1 MVGCGGF
8 LSILA
13 GGKWK
18 TLYMKN
24 QRVFGCICTSYC
36 EFIQI
41 CLQANQRHRETMIL
55 HTKTLEK
62 LRQIIN
68 EESEYRSGPKLI
80 EFFGKL
86 GFKETYGQGF
96 PSRWKY
102 TDEKL
107 SQINGTPSLDK
118 CIKEVFAVVNFAHD
132 ISVLDNLITDF
143 NKILTFDKWKIKRE
157 HSQIVFQKLDKII
170 IETQAPQAQT
180 LDLKEEY
187 FLSQEFTELSID
199 KIGLDGSVTEVLNYR
214 FAEIKICL
222 ERDAPLSAIFLIGSS
237 LEGILLGVALKNIKK
252 FNQAN
257 SSPKDKEGKVK
268 QFPLWT
274 LSNFIDVA
282 FELKLLNQDVK
293 KFSHSLRDFRNY
305 IHPYEQ
311 MGSNFQPDK
320 HTAKICWQVLR
331 AGIFQLTKNKIAT
344 S

>member
-1 MVGCGGF
+1 M
-8 LSILA
+8 I
-13 GGKWK
+13 
-18 TLYMKN
+18 
-24 QRVFGCICTSYC
+24 
-36 EFIQI
+36 
-41 CLQANQRHRETMIL
+41 LQA
-55 HTKTLEK
+55 KTLEK

-68 EESEYRSGPKLI
+68 EESEYRSGPKLV
-80 EFFGKL
+80 EFFGRL

-107 SQINGTPSLDK
+107 GQINGTPELDK
-118 CIKEVFAVVNFAHD
+118 CIKEVFAVVNYANR
-132 ISVLDNLITDF
+132 IAELDNLISEF
-143 NKILTFDKWKIKRE
+143 NNILTFDKWKIKRE
-157 HSQIVFQKLDKII
+157 HSEIVFQKLDKII
-170 IETQAPQAQT
+170 IEIETPKSQT
-180 LDLKEEY
+180 TEIKEED
-187 FLSQEFTELSID
+187 FLSQEFKDLSID

-237 LEGILLGVALKNIKK
+237 LEGILLGVALKNIKE
-252 FNQAN
+252 FNQAT

-268 QFPLWT
+268 QFPMWS

-311 MGSNFQPDK
+311 MSSNFQPDK

-331 AGIFQLTKNKIAT
+331 AGIFQLTKNKI
-344 S
+344 SSR

>member
-1 MVGCGGF
+1 
-8 LSILA
+8 
-13 GGKWK
+13 
-18 TLYMKN
+18 
-24 QRVFGCICTSYC
+24 
-36 EFIQI
+36 
-41 CLQANQRHRETMIL
+41 MIL
-55 HTKTLEK
+55 QTKTLEK

-68 EESEYRSGPKLI
+68 EESEYRSGPKLV
-80 EFFGKL
+80 EFFSKL
-86 GFKETYGQGF
+86 GFNETYGQGF

-107 SQINGTPSLDK
+107 NQINGTPELDK
-118 CIKEVFAVVNFAHD
+118 CIKEVFAVVNFANNV
-132 ISVLDNLITDF
+132 SVLDNLIADF

-157 HSQIVFQKLDKII
+157 HSEIVFQKLDKVV
-170 IETQAPQAQT
+170 IETPKAQT
-180 LDLKEEY
+180 QDIKEED
-187 FLSQEFTELSID
+187 FLSQEFQDLSID

-237 LEGILLGVALKNIKK
+237 LEGILLGVALKNIRE

-268 QFPLWT
+268 QFPMWT

-311 MGSNFQPDK
+311 MSSNFQPDK

-331 AGIFQLTKNKIAT
+331 AGIFQLTKNRIA
-344 S
+344 SS

>member
-1 MVGCGGF
+1 
-8 LSILA
+8 
-13 GGKWK
+13 
-18 TLYMKN
+18 
-24 QRVFGCICTSYC
+24 
-36 EFIQI
+36 
-41 CLQANQRHRETMIL
+41 MIL
-55 HTKTLEK
+55 QTKTLEK

-68 EESEYRSGPKLI
+68 EESEYRSGPKLV
-80 EFFGKL
+80 EFFSKL
-86 GFKETYGQGF
+86 GFNETYGQGF

-107 SQINGTPSLDK
+107 NQINGTPELDK
-118 CIKEVFAVVNFAHD
+118 CIKEVFAVVNFANNV
-132 ISVLDNLITDF
+132 SVLDNLIADF

-157 HSQIVFQKLDKII
+157 HSEIVFQKLDKVV
-170 IETQAPQAQT
+170 IETPKAQT
-180 LDLKEEY
+180 QDIKEED
-187 FLSQEFTELSID
+187 FLSQEFQDLSID

-237 LEGILLGVALKNIKK
+237 LEGILLGVALKNIRE

-268 QFPLWT
+268 QFPMWT
-274 LSNFIDVA
+274 LSNLIDVA

-311 MGSNFQPDK
+311 MSSNFQPDK

-331 AGIFQLTKNKIAT
+331 AGIFQLTKNRIA
-344 S
+344 SS

>member
-1 MVGCGGF
+1 
-8 LSILA
+8 
-13 GGKWK
+13 
-18 TLYMKN
+18 
-24 QRVFGCICTSYC
+24 
-36 EFIQI
+36 
-41 CLQANQRHRETMIL
+41 MIL
-55 HTKTLEK
+55 QTKTLEK

-68 EESEYRSGPKLI
+68 EESEYRSGPKLV
-80 EFFGKL
+80 EFFNNL
-86 GFKETYGQGF
+86 GFNDTYGQGF

-107 SQINGTPSLDK
+107 NQINGTPELDK
-118 CIKEVFAVVNFAHD
+118 CIKEVFAVVNFANNV
-132 ISVLDNLITDF
+132 SALDNLIADF

-157 HSQIVFQKLDKII
+157 HSEIVFQKLDKVI
-170 IETQAPQAQT
+170 IETQT
-180 LDLKEEY
+180 LQSQIQDIKEED
-187 FLSQEFTELSID
+187 FLSQEFKDLSID

-214 FAEIKICL
+214 FVEIKICL

-237 LEGILLGVALKNIKK
+237 LEGILLGVALKNIRE

-268 QFPLWT
+268 QFPMWT

-311 MGSNFQPDK
+311 MSSNFQPDK

-331 AGIFQLTKNKIAT
+331 AAIFQLTKNKIK
-344 S
+344 